1 MGVTG
6 SINLRPTSRA
16 GAVMAP
22 MATALA
28 RSAMCGNLAQ
38 KNRIIN
44 GFLLRAVRVGRDYQA
59 QIIDPP
65 SFVLFAGFAAFRGGL
80 ATLGY
85 GAVTAGNR
93 DDIIAPGTR
102 AAFDADTASSF
113 QILQVPSVPSDA
125 EPAQLLF
132 FPPTAQLRGL
142 ISVGYMA
149 TPILRTYVTALFNPL
164 DDMTFFTSAQV
175 VVVGGGFTSIHD
187 SGSAL
192 KFEPVVTEGVTPSNY
207 FCRNRYFISELF
219 LVDGWKFHP
228 RRKVSHHEY
237 IGAIDPEY
245 AGRIGPGLL
254 QPGLAALV
262 SDARVGPVVDQIC
275 VAARVFKQRSET
287 WYKTDSGPS
296 YRPRFYDRYGYQGL
310 FISIGAYD
318 RRDYIAGTF
327 ADFTPISERVI
338 TPADLPAVLAPYPAS
353 TPPNAWGK
361 PTILGFGQFLIPHAA
376 HAASGFVVFSIYT
389 TYLNK
394 SGTDDPGPS
403 VPSAGDAYA
412 FVVTQQ
418 GLAPEA
424 FAIDWDFG
432 AAETLPPGASTD
444 YFAQPWIVGACPLG
458 DGADKRALALVWRHK
473 YGRKTGS
480 PRGIG
485 GHWVL
490 YSAGVGATQE
500 AVLVGPGAP
509 LFAAI
514 MQDDTTQFAQL
525 SFDEDQEN
533 TFSMIQ
539 DAGGG
544 WLVTAAVDS
553 PTPTITGKINI
564 PSEDIRLAVIDS
576 VAGTIELRG
585 VIGQRSKIYSKCHI
599 TVVQRRVPA
608 VGETPAVEPVLMAT
622 ITDHLIDNRGL
633 GGKVYISVDGGF
645 VWRTYID
652 GAGAQGGAFFSG
664 NKLWRFDSAANAS
677 TGEST

>member
-142 ISVGYMA
+142 ISAGYLSA
-149 TPILRTYVTALFNPL
+149 PILRTDFTVSFDPL
-164 DDMTFFTSAQV
+164 DDMAFFTDAQA

-187 SGSAL
+187 SGTAL
-192 KFEPVVTEGVTPSNY
+192 NFEPAVSEGSTPSNY
-207 FCRNRYFISELF
+207 FCRNRYFISESF
-219 LVDGWKFHP
+219 LAGGWQFHP
-228 RRKVSHHEY
+228 RRKVPHDEY
-237 IGAIDPEY
+237 SSAIDPEY
-245 AGRIGPGLL
+245 AGRIGPGIL

-262 SDARVGPVVDQIC
+262 SDAKVGPVADQIC
-275 VAARVFKQRSET
+275 VTARVFNQRSET
-287 WYKTDSGPS
+287 WYKTASGPS

-310 FISIGAYD
+310 LISIGEYD
-318 RRDYIAGTF
+318 RRDYVADTF
-327 ADFTPISERVI
+327 ADFMPVSERVI
-338 TPADLPAVLAPYPAS
+338 TPADLPAALAPYPAS

-394 SGTDDPGPS
+394 SGTDNPGPS
-403 VPSAGDAYA
+403 VANAGDAYA
-412 FVVTQQ
+412 VIVTQQ
-418 GLAPEA
+418 DAAPEA
-424 FAIDWDFG
+424 FAIDWDCAAGEVLPAG
-432 AAETLPPGASTD
+432 AVAG
-444 YFAQPWIVGACPLG
+444 YFAQPWIVGVCSAG
-458 DGADKRALALVWRHK
+458 DDDDKRAMALVWRHK
-473 YGRKTGS
+473 YGRKTGA
-480 PRGIG
+480 PRGTG
-485 GHWVL
+485 GQWVL
-490 YSAGVGATQE
+490 YGAGVGATQE
-500 AVLVGPGAP
+500 TVLAGPGAP

-514 MQDDTTQFAQL
+514 MQDNTTQFAQL
-525 SFDEDQEN
+525 KFDEDQEN
-533 TFSMIQ
+533 TFSLIQ
-539 DAGGG
+539 NAGGG
-544 WLVTAAVDS
+544 LLVTAAVDDA
-553 PTPTITGKINI
+553 TPVISSQTAI
-564 PSEDIRLAVIDS
+564 PAEDIRLAIINT
-576 VAGTIELRG
+576 ATGTVELRG
-585 VIGQRSKIYSKCHI
+585 IIGQRSRVYTKCHI
-599 TVVQRRVPA
+599 TVVQRYIPA
-608 VGETPAVEPVLMAT
+608 DGAIPAVEPVLLAT